1 MADVIGLALGALGCA
16 CFAIESSKVV
26 LAARRANCQIRD
38 ALEARHRFQLTMI
51 QRVLGER

>member
-1 MADVIGLALGALGCA
+1 MADLIGLALGALGCA

-38 ALEARHRFQLTMI
+38 ALEARHRFRLTMI
-51 QRVLGER
+51 QRALGER